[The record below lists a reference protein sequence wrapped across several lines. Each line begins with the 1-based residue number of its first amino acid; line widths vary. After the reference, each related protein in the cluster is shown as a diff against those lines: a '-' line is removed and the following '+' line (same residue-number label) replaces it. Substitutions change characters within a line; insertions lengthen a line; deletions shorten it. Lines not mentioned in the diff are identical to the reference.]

1 MNDQISQSTS
11 SLGDTPP
18 KDSTL
23 AIVSLICGIGAYTI
37 VPFLGAIAAII
48 TGHIAK
54 NEIKKSA
61 GTLKGNGMALA
72 GLILGYVQIG
82 LLVLSLCAILFLL
95 PALGKSISD
104 LFSNIGSSLY

>member
-1 MNDQISQSTS
+1 MTDQISQSSTS
-11 SLGDTPP
+11 LDNTPP

-23 AIVSLICGIGAYTI
+23 AIVSLICGIGAFTI
-37 VPFLGAIAAII
+37 VPILGAIAAVI
-48 TGHIAK
+48 TGHLAK

-61 GTLKGNGMALA
+61 GTLKGSGMAMA

-82 LLVLSLCAILFLL
+82 LLVLGLCAILFLL

-104 LFSNIGSSLY
+104 LFTNIGSSLY